1 MWEDLQR
8 RLQDPDQWVRVEAL
22 RIVAMVEETR
32 ALSSIEAIFKN
43 DPEPGVRQ
51 VAQWA
56 GRIVFAAYK
65 QEKRATEQIEATTES
80 SSNRHEEMLINS
92 MIDKGASYNLM
103 QDQLLHQE
111 MQEAMKKASA
121 TQKAPPPLVPTIEPR
136 RNTGPLRPVVD
147 LMELLD
153 AGLSESFFE

>member
-1 MWEDLQR
+1 
-8 RLQDPDQWVRVEAL
+8 
-22 RIVAMVEETR
+22 
-32 ALSSIEAIFKN
+32 
-43 DPEPGVRQ
+43 
-51 VAQWA
+51 
-56 GRIVFAAYK
+56 
-65 QEKRATEQIEATTES
+65 
-80 SSNRHEEMLINS
+80 
-92 MIDKGASYNLM
+92 M